1 MMFPKIYDN
10 FGEKMLDNF
19 FNMENPF
26 KELEKK
32 MNVNM
37 RMDVHEKD
45 GEYQIDIDLPGF
57 KKEDIIADYKDGY
70 ITVKATKTEENE
82 DEKGKSLCKERF
94 YGTTERS
101 FYVGETED
109 IKARFEHGV
118 LSLTAKKKEEEVK
131 ENRIPIEG

>member
-19 FNMENPF
+19 FNIENPF

-109 IKARFEHGV
+109 SKGKFEHGV

>member
-1 MMFPKIYDN
+1 MMFPKLYDN

-26 KELEKK
+26 KEMEKK
-32 MNVNM
+32 LNLNM

-57 KKEDIIADYKDGY
+57 KKEDIIVDYKDGY
-70 ITVKATKTEENE
+70 ITVKATKTEDNE

-94 YGTTERS
+94 YGTTERT

-109 IKARFEHGV
+109 MKAKFEHGV
-118 LSLTAKKKEEEVK
+118 LTLTAKKKEEEEK
-131 ENRIPIEG
+131 QNRIPIEG

>member
-109 IKARFEHGV
+109 IKAKFEHGV

>member
-82 DEKGKSLCKERF
+82 EEKGKSLCKERF
-94 YGTTERS
+94 YGTTERT

>member
-19 FNMENPF
+19 FNKENPF